1 MNTRQQ
7 TRSRDSE
14 NSVLILLNG
23 LGAGILGYAVWGVTG
38 GVLGALACMVV
49 AASMPTAARLR
60 SLVMPKRRQMVQAAV
75 ATEAGRAIASVLAF
89 PFVMLAAIVVMAFTM
104 LAAVLLMGVK
114 QVKQAV
120 GPLLPS
126 RSASPSSGGQASS
139 TFFSSLGAP
148 ESLTMLIAN
157 LLLLL
162 IIGCALF
169 GMDVAFYAALVATP
183 VWLLGLMLIAINGS
197 KPDDAASP
205 IGGASQ
211 PSDAAPLHQHAKL
224 Q

>member
-1 MNTRQQ
+1 MNTQEQ
-7 TRSRDSE
+7 TRSRDPE

-23 LGAGILGYAVWGVTG
+23 LGAGILGYAVWGLTG
-38 GVLGALACMVV
+38 GVVGALACMIV
-49 AASMPTAARLR
+49 AATMPAAARLR
-60 SLVMPKRRQMVQAAV
+60 SLAAPKRRQTAQSSVAA
-75 ATEAGRAIASVLAF
+75 EAGRAIASVLAF
-89 PFVMLAAIVVMAFTM
+89 PFVMLGAVVVTAFAMSAA
-104 LAAVLLMGVK
+104 LLLMGAK
-114 QVKQAV
+114 RLRQTA
-120 GPLLPS
+120 GTLLPS
-126 RSASPSSGGQASS
+126 SSASQSPGRQTSSA
-139 TFFSSLGAP
+139 FFNSLGAP

-197 KPDDAASP
+197 KPDDAAAP
-205 IGGASQ
+205 IGGVSQ
-211 PSDAAPLHQHAKL
+211 PSEGALLQQNAKP